1 MSGTNTDWITDRP
14 PTAENETELKS
25 IIESHNKWLLDE
37 GGTQADLRGA
47 NLRGANLREANLS
60 GADLSWANLSG
71 ADLSEANLSWANLR
85 VANLRGADL
94 HRADLRGAS
103 VLFAMI
109 GKYAIT
115 ATATYTYIG
124 CQRLANSDW
133 LMLSFDDAE
142 KMDNKAGEWWRMHR
156 DIVFS
161 MIRACEM
168 MHWVKLSTEAER

>member
-47 NLRGANLREANLS
+47 NLRGADLS
-60 GADLSWANLSG
+60 GADLSLANLSG
-71 ADLSEANLSWANLR
+71 ANLRGADLSDANLS
-85 VANLRGADL
+85 GADL